1 MNGYL
6 CTALD
11 AAGTTCTQWVAYS
24 SPWPSLSIADAF
36 TIGSL
41 FIGAWALAFTFTVV
55 VRLIASRI

>member
-11 AAGTTCTQWVAYS
+11 STGTACVSWVAYS

-41 FIGAWALAFTFTVV
+41 FLGAWALAFTFTVV
-55 VRLIASRI
+55 IRLISSRI